1 MKRKKII
8 CLAAAVLVAALA
20 LSLWWPV
27 IFQRGNPVPYL
38 LAISQLSKKRP
49 YVLVEEI
56 RGPELHLPG
65 TAVYITKRGHC
76 PELFALIETNCHA
89 ALEEQVG
96 SSWVFKTRPISG
108 DWWFVDGLERV
119 TVSSEIYWRYFTV
132 WTVPT
137 RIRCIS

>member
-38 LAISQLSKKRP
+38 LAISQLSEKRP

-76 PELFALIETNCHA
+76 PELFALIEVDCHA

-108 DWWFVDGLERV
+108 VAFF
-119 TVSSEIYWRYFTV
+119 SSTAQ
-132 WTVPT
+132 TVPKSARAAT
-137 RIRCIS
+137 FMTCPIINRTAS

>member
-1 MKRKKII
+1 MNRKKIYW
-8 CLAAAVLVAALA
+8 LMAVLLVLAMALY
-20 LSLWWPV
+20 LWWPV

-49 YVLVEEI
+49 YVLVEKI
-56 RGPELHLPG
+56 RGPAAHIPG

-76 PELFALIETNCHA
+76 PELFAQIEASCHA
-89 ALEEQVG
+89 TLEEQVG
-96 SSWVFKTRPISG
+96 SSWVFKTRPTG

-119 TVSSEIYWRYFTV
+119 TVSSEIYWRFFTV

-137 RIRCIS
+137 RLRCIT